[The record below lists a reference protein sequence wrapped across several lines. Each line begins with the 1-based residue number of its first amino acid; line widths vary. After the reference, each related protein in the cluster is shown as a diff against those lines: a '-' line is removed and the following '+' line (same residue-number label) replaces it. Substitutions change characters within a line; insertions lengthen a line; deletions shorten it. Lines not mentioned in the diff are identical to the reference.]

1 MNCPIC
7 KRPLAGNGRCYTCN
21 VDNMVLFAEHL
32 ERKQQAEAAEK
43 IMAAQERI
51 MQQEATTW
59 RRK

>member
-32 ERKQQAEAAEK
+32 ERKAEADASAK
-43 IMAAQERI
+43 IQAAQDRI
-51 MQQEATTW
+51 MLSEKA
-59 RRK
+59 R